1 MMTYDVSTPCVAF
14 VGATLLASGR
24 LDEVVAIAK
33 AAFDKDSALSPWVFD
48 ATTSARID
56 IDLGGSREQVNA
68 RLPQAPHP
76 PVRGP
81 GRPKLGVVARE
92 VTLLPR
98 HWEWLSTQ
106 QGGASVALRKLV
118 EQARKTGS
126 SADDRRKGQEAAY
139 KFMTA
144 IGGDY
149 IGYEDAT
156 RALFAGE
163 GTKFMALI
171 DVWPKDVRAHLE
183 RLGQAAFRREDAD
196 VQWK

>member
-1 MMTYDVSTPCVAF
+1 MTYDVSTQCVAF

-33 AAFDKDSALSPWVFD
+33 AAFDKDSGLSPWVFD
-48 ATTSARID
+48 AATSARID
-56 IDLGGSREQVNA
+56 VNLGGSVEHVRA

-81 GRPKLGVVARE
+81 GRPKLGVIARE

-144 IGGDY
+144 LGGDY

-156 RALFAGE
+156 RALFAVD
-163 GTKFMALI
+163 KDRFMVLI
-171 DVWPKDVRAHLE
+171 ETWPKDVRAHLE
-183 RLGQAAFRREDAD
+183 RLGQAAFATEQTGA
-196 VQWK
+196 